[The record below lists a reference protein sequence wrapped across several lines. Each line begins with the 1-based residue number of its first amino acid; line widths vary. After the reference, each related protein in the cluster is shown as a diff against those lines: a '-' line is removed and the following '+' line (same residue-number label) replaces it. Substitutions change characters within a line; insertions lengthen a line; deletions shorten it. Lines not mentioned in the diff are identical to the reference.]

1 MGAPWELLG
10 EGPGAGAGCSRGL
23 GVSHSLQV
31 ALLGMDILS
40 ALVTRLQDRFKAQIG
55 TGELWACGA
64 GPQTLLPLASS
75 LFSLPKSCS

>member
-1 MGAPWELLG
+1 MRSPWELLG
-10 EGPGAGAGCSRGL
+10 EGPGLEALCSRGL

-55 TGELWACGA
+55 TGELWESVGRV
-64 GPQTLLPLASS
+64 P
-75 LFSLPKSCS
+75 

>member
-1 MGAPWELLG
+1 MGATWELLG
-10 EGPGAGAGCSRGL
+10 EGPGPEAGCSWGL

-55 TGELWACGA
+55 TGELWASVGRV
-64 GPQTLLPLASS
+64 PRLLASS